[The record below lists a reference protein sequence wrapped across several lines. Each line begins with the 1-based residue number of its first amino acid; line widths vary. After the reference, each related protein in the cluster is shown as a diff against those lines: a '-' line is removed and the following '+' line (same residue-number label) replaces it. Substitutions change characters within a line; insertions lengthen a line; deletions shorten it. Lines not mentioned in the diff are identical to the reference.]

1 MDYDFKVKTANERA
15 KVEDLFD
22 YEGCKVGRGT
32 YGHVY
37 KARRKDCSDSRDY
50 ALKQIEGTGLSMSA
64 CREIALLRE
73 LKHLNVINLIRV
85 FLSHNDR
92 KVWLLFDYAEHDL
105 WHIIKF
111 HRAAKANKKP
121 VMVPKGMVKSL
132 LYQIL
137 DGIHYLH
144 TNWVLH
150 RDLKPANILVMGEGS
165 ERGRVKIADMGF
177 ARLFNAP
184 LKPLADLDPVVVTFW
199 YRAPELLLGARHY
212 TKAIDIWA
220 IGCIF
225 AELLTSEPIF
235 HCRQEDI
242 KTSNPYHHDQLDRI
256 FNVMGFPHEKEWEDI
271 RKMPEHPTLLKDFKR
286 SSYQNCSLVK
296 YMERHKIKP
305 DSRAFHLL
313 QKLLLMDPTKRITS
327 EQAMQD
333 VYFSEDPL
341 PTQDVFAGCSIP
353 YPKREFLTDDDQDD
367 KGDANKMSRQN
378 PAASVSCNQGGES
391 INHSNQ
397 AKRVR
402 LAPPQNQQQGG
413 GGGGGGGQ
421 QPEFHHM
428 SQQQQNQQGGGQSG
442 QNVMFQ
448 GQQSQN
454 QFGQRF

>member
-1 MDYDFKVKTANERA
+1 MDAAFKLKTQNERA
-15 KVEDLFD
+15 KVEDLFEF
-22 YEGCKVGRGT
+22 EGCKVGRGT
-32 YGHVY
+32 YGSVY
-37 KARRKDCSDSRDY
+37 KAHRKEGNDNKDY
-50 ALKQIEGTGLSMSA
+50 ALKQIEGTGLSMSV

-73 LKHLNVINLIRV
+73 LKHPNVINLIRV
-85 FLSHNDR
+85 FLSHTDR

-111 HRAAKANKKP
+111 HRAAKAAKKP
-121 VMVPKGMVKSL
+121 VMVPKAMVKSL

-150 RDLKPANILVMGEGS
+150 RDLKPANILVMGEGN

-256 FNVMGFPHEKEWEDI
+256 FNVMGFPQDKDWEDI
-271 RKMPEHPTLLKDFKR
+271 RKMPEHNTLLKDFKR
-286 SSYQNCSLVK
+286 SNYANCSLVK

-305 DSRAFHLL
+305 DCKAFHLL
-313 QKLLLMDPTKRITS
+313 QKLLLMDPNKRITS
-327 EQAMQD
+327 EASMQD
-333 VYFSEDPL
+333 PYFSEDPL
-341 PTQDVFAGCSIP
+341 PTQDVFAGFQIP
-353 YPKREFLTDDDQDD
+353 YPKREFLTDDEED
-367 KGDANKMSRQN
+367 KNDSKRQ
-378 PAASVSCNQGGES
+378 
-391 INHSNQ
+391 
-397 AKRVR
+397 
-402 LAPPQNQQQGG
+402 
-413 GGGGGGGQ
+413 GQ
-421 QPEFHHM
+421 P
-428 SQQQQNQQGGGQSG
+428 
-442 QNVMFQ
+442 
-448 GQQSQN
+448 QQSQN
-454 QFGQRF
+454 QQQQSQNQQGNNGNNDHSNSKRPRLSGTNQQQQQQQEYHQSQQQMMFNQSHQQRY

>member
-1 MDYDFKVKTANERA
+1 MDYDFKVKLANERA

-22 YEGCKVGRGT
+22 FEGCKVGRGT

-37 KARRKDCSDSRDY
+37 KAKKKGAGEARDARGEY
-50 ALKQIEGTGLSMSA
+50 ALKQIEGTGISMSA

-73 LKHLNVINLIRV
+73 LKHPNVISLQRV

-111 HRAAKANKKP
+111 HRSAKANKKQ
-121 VMVPKGMVKSL
+121 VNVPRNMVKSL

-144 TNWVLH
+144 SNWVLH
-150 RDLKPANILVMGEGS
+150 RDLKPANILVMGEGR
-165 ERGRVKIADMGF
+165 EKGRVKIADMGF
-177 ARLFNAP
+177 ARLFNSP

-256 FNVMGFPHEKEWEDI
+256 FNVMGFPQEREWEDI
-271 RKMPEHPTLLKDFKR
+271 KKMPEHPQLMKDFKR
-286 SSYQNCSLVK
+286 ANYGNCSLVK
-296 YMERHKIKP
+296 YMEKHKIRQDTK
-305 DSRAFHLL
+305 AFHLL
-313 QKLLLMDPTKRITS
+313 QKLLIMDPTKRITS

-333 VYFSEDPL
+333 SYFTEDPK
-341 PTQDVFAGCSIP
+341 PSPDVFENMPIP
-353 YPKREFLTDDDQDD
+353 YPKREFLTDDDSDD
-367 KGDANKMSRQN
+367 KPNTGASKANQDSSHA
-378 PAASVSCNQGGES
+378 P
-391 INHSNQ
+391 Q

-402 LAPPQNQQQGG
+402 VQIPPTTSSASDYQKHNYGMQGG
-413 GGGGGGGQ
+413 
-421 QPEFHHM
+421 
-428 SQQQQNQQGGGQSG
+428 NQGQS
-442 QNVMFQ
+442 N
-448 GQQSQN
+448 QSY
-454 QFGQRF
+454 GQRF